1 MPESYMDEDL
11 EILFERFDLHDSIAL
26 FYDEETNRFITSVEG
41 EIVNN
46 PYKYVTPSQVFLFKQ
61 KKEDLVFVD
70 VTRSFIVE
78 LVYLDYNYT
87 KYT

>member
-26 FYDEETNRFITSVEG
+26 FYDEESNRFITSEG
-41 EIVNN
+41 AIINN

-61 KKEDLVFVD
+61 KKEDLVVVD

-78 LVYLDYNYT
+78 LVYPDYDYT

>member
-26 FYDEETNRFITSVEG
+26 FYDEESNRFINDVG
-41 EIVNN
+41 AIINN

-61 KKEDLVFVD
+61 KKEDLVVVD

-78 LVYLDYNYT
+78 LVYPDYNYI
-87 KYT
+87 Y